1 MSRLWKT
8 HHFLFR
14 ARRERCTQFGLGLL
28 IAATTANT
36 VAVFR
41 TFPEIVISASVT
53 GGYCSASLSRRALTP
68 WRSSTSL
75 TIASKPTGIPL
86 FERNLKSGRISDV
99 TSCNVMASPTTRTS
113 SPNNWVMR
121 IIPASRAWSAS
132 TRGRSSSRPCKEPS
146 AATCTALRLGA
157 SALASVRARESSER
171 KAATPASVI
180 RGWRNLSQTPKAAN
194 SVGSEVLPAA
204 FS

>member
-1 MSRLWKT
+1 MLRLWNA
-8 HHFLFR
+8 HDFLFR

-75 TIASKPTGIPL
+75 TIASKPMGIPL

-99 TSCNVMASPTTRTS
+99 TSCNVTASPTTRTS
-113 SPNNWVMR
+113 SPSNWVMR

-132 TRGRSSSRPCKEPS
+132 TCGRSSSRPCIDPS
-146 AATCTALRLGA
+146 AATCTTLRLGA
-157 SALASVRARESSER
+157 SALASIKARESSER
-171 KAATPASVI
+171 QPATPASAH
-180 RGWRNLSQTPKAAN
+180 RGWRKVSQTRKAAN
-194 SVGSEVLPAA
+194 SVGSELLPAA